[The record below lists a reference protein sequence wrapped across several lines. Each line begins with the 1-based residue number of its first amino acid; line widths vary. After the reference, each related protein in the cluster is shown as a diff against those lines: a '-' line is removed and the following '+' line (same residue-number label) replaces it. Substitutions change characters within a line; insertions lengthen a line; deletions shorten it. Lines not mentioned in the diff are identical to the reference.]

1 MKHFKRFLLGGIG
14 YYILESI
21 FRILVDHGDTHWT
34 MFILG
39 GLSVVAI
46 FAMDDYTKYSLL
58 TKAILSGVII
68 TTMEFM
74 LGYLYTYILHSP
86 IWTYGTADFMGI
98 ISFTWSLLWCGLSL
112 LVLIGRRIITKQ
124 ND

>member
-39 GLSVVAI
+39 GLSMVVI
-46 FAMDDYTKYSLL
+46 LTIDDYTEHSLIG
-58 TKAILSGVII
+58 KALLSGVII
-68 TTMEFM
+68 TAMEFA

-98 ISFTWSLLWCGLSL
+98 ISFTWSLLWCGLAL
-112 LVLIGRRIITKQ
+112 LVLVARRTIKK
-124 ND
+124 

>member
-1 MKHFKRFLLGGIG
+1 MIMKHFKRFLLGGIG

-39 GLSVVAI
+39 GLAAAAI
-46 FAMDDYTKYSLL
+46 FAIDDYTKYSLL
-58 TKAILSGVII
+58 TKAILAGAAI
-68 TTMEFM
+68 TAMEFI

-98 ISFTWSLLWCGLSL
+98 ISFTWSLLWCGLAYL
-112 LVLIGRRIITKQ
+112 ALIGRRYIK
-124 ND
+124 

>member
-1 MKHFKRFLLGGIG
+1 MKYIKRFLLGGVG

-39 GLSVVAI
+39 GLAVVAI
-46 FAMDDYTKYSLL
+46 FAIDDYTKYSIL
-58 TKAILSGVII
+58 TKAILAGAAI
-68 TTMEFM
+68 TAMEFI
-74 LGYLYTYILHSP
+74 LGYIYTYILHSP

-112 LVLIGRRIITKQ
+112 LVLMIKRIIK
-124 ND
+124 

>member
-1 MKHFKRFLLGGIG
+1 MKSQIKRFLLGGIG

-34 MFILG
+34 MFVLG
-39 GLSVVAI
+39 GLSVVTILAI
-46 FAMDDYTKYSLL
+46 DDYTRYSLV
-58 TKAILSGVII
+58 TKAILAGAAI
-68 TTMEFM
+68 TAMEFI
-74 LGYLYTYILHSP
+74 LGYIYTYILHSP

-112 LVLIGRRIITKQ
+112 LVLMIKRIIK
-124 ND
+124 